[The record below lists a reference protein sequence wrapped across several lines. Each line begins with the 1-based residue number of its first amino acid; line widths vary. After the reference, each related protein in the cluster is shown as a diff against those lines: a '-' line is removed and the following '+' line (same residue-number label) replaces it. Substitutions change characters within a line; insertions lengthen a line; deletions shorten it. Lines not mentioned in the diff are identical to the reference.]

1 MGRSPRNKNQT
12 ADLREFL
19 KQKFDLKWLD
29 NANQPEQLDD
39 DNTLRISSRSN
50 SVLIIL
56 DKTRTKAGLV
66 IKGEK
71 KAKGCEFQVKP
82 DPTGYLDIVA
92 LDKPI
97 EENEA

>member
-1 MGRSPRNKNQT
+1 LGRSPRNKNQT

-29 NANQPEQLDD
+29 NANQPEKLDD

-56 DKTRTKAGLV
+56 DKTRTKARLV
-66 IKGEK
+66 IRGKRRLRDMSLK
-71 KAKGCEFQVKP
+71 S
-82 DPTGYLDIVA
+82 
-92 LDKPI
+92 
-97 EENEA
+97 NEALLVTWIWWH